1 LDSGDLAYLSKEA
14 RKIFRQISVQFNLP
28 PFERLKIVA
37 SSDLNEA
44 TIYSLNQQKHEIDIF
59 GIGTHLVHSSQSFA
73 SFLPHSLTNNG
84 VSPKAVKK
92 NESSSLLSRENN
104 SIAN

>member
-1 LDSGDLAYLSKEA
+1 MNEK
-14 RKIFRQISVQFNLP
+14 KRQRGEGHDESNSILMLIQ
-28 PFERLKIVA
+28 IVA